1 MNGKNHGIEK
11 EYYESGALSQETSYV
26 NGKIHGIRKNYYE
39 SGALRRETPFKNGVK
54 HGLVKCY
61 DKEKSNIECATLYE
75 RNREVL
81 VICCES
87 YKASLKPI
95 I

>member
-61 DKEKSNIECATLYE
+61 DKEKSNRCQLTLYE
-75 RNREVL
+75 RSHEVL
-81 VICCES
+81 TLWCES
-87 YKASLKPI
+87 
-95 I
+95 